1 MSRVARA
8 GKEASSAAGSAY
20 SWLCARLRCVR
31 LGSTPS
37 YSPPHLGKYFGK
49 SPRVQIRWSNK
60 FALLW
65 GEAQKK
71 IAYSYPRVT

>member
-37 YSPPHLGKYFGK
+37 YSPPHLGKYFVNK
-49 SPRVQIRWSNK
+49 YKDYVSPAVPWK
-60 FALLW
+60 
-65 GEAQKK
+65 
-71 IAYSYPRVT
+71 